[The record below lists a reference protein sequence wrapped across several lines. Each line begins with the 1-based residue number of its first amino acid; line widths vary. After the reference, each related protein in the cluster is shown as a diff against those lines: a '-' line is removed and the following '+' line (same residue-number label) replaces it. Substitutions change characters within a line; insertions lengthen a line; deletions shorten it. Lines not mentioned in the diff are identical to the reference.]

1 MKNPVKPLLS
11 TIALC
16 AFLMVGISQSASS
29 QKVTAPEIAS
39 FLILIETTDDGF
51 KMVCKEGC
59 TWKELRFDLK
69 PYKPQAIDQWGM
81 TSPAKHQEQPKDANL
96 ASFLFTVKK
105 VKKNGVD
112 LEATEGTAWK
122 KLGFRGPG
130 TESRQYI
137 DAYGTAKPK
146 G

>member
-1 MKNPVKPLLS
+1 MENPMKSLL
-11 TIALC
+11 
-16 AFLMVGISQSASS
+16 FASS
-29 QKVTAPEIAS
+29 FCFFLAVGTSQPVFSQNTAPEIAS
-39 FLILIETTDDGF
+39 FLILIETTGDGF

-59 TWKELRFDLK
+59 AWKELRFDLN